1 MVPVPDDRSEVW
13 RGPLSR
19 RSFLTASG
27 TIGLLA
33 LAPPARVEALL
44 ADAATLPKG
53 RFLTAAEMTTLTA
66 LCDRLIPGPPEDP
79 TPGAVQAG
87 VPNAIDLLLGAFEL
101 DPPLIHA
108 GGPFSNR
115 DGYKRDDFAHFVPL
129 DHQAELGWRIR
140 LEGSKGIRA
149 REFAG
154 PVKGV
159 QEIYRDGLALL
170 DQRAQEAA
178 GVGFAQATTAVQT
191 GILAN
196 QKDSAV
202 QSFLGAALANTLEAM
217 YGPPEYG
224 GNQRLVGWTSN
235 DWPGDQ
241 QPRGATRAE
250 VTESGGSGEARDAI
264 PELKALPDLSG
275 RPAPREAWWLGRR
288 RMGR

>member
-1 MVPVPDDRSEVW
+1 MDAAPDEHDERLRSHV
-13 RGPLSR
+13 SR
-19 RSFLTASG
+19 RTFLGSTGAV
-27 TIGLLA
+27 GLLA
-33 LAPPARVEALL
+33 LVPPPQLAQLL
-44 ADAATLPKG
+44 ASASAVPQG
-53 RFLTAAEMTTLTA
+53 RFLSAPEMATLTV

-115 DGYKRDDFAHFVPL
+115 DGSRRDDFARFVPL
-129 DHQAELGWRIR
+129 DRQAELGWRIR
-140 LEGSKGIRA
+140 LEGSKGIPE

-154 PVKGV
+154 PVKGL

-170 DQRAQEAA
+170 DERAHAKA
-178 GVGFAQATTAVQT
+178 GVGFAQASTAVRDA
-191 GILAN
+191 ILADE
-196 QKDSAV
+196 KDEAV
-202 QSFLGAALANTLEAM
+202 QAFLGAALANTLEAM

-224 GNQRLVGWTSN
+224 GNRNLVGWTSN

-250 VTESGGSGEARDAI
+250 VT
-264 PELKALPDLSG
+264 
-275 RPAPREAWWLGRR
+275 RPGASAADRR
-288 RMGR
+288 RRIGR